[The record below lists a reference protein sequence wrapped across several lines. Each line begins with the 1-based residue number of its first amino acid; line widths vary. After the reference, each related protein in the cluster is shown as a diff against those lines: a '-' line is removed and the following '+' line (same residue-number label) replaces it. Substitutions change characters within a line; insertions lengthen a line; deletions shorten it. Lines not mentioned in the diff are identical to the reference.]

1 MDLIASAER
10 IFFRYLS
17 QAGNAVNSTENHEIY
32 LPPSLR
38 IHSFL
43 LSSSQE
49 PKTQNEL
56 NLIIT
61 TGYVLGGLIGV
72 CTFGLQKLL
81 GL

>member
-1 MDLIASAER
+1 MIWEWVHDQLPELIKKLDVQAMVER
-10 IFFRYLS
+10 KVMAFSVDR
-17 QAGNAVNSTENHEIY
+17 VEEI
-32 LPPSLR
+32 LR
-38 IHSFL
+38 NVI
-43 LSSSQE
+43 
-49 PKTQNEL
+49 QNEL

>member
-1 MDLIASAER
+1 VIWEWVHDQLPELIKKLDVQAMVER
-10 IFFRYLS
+10 KVMAFSVDR
-17 QAGNAVNSTENHEIY
+17 VEEI
-32 LPPSLR
+32 LR
-38 IHSFL
+38 SVI
-43 LSSSQE
+43 
-49 PKTQNEL
+49 QNEL

>member
-1 MDLIASAER
+1 VIWEWVHDQLPELIKKLDVQAMVER
-10 IFFRYLS
+10 KVMAFSVDR
-17 QAGNAVNSTENHEIY
+17 VEEI
-32 LPPSLR
+32 LR
-38 IHSFL
+38 NVI
-43 LSSSQE
+43 
-49 PKTQNEL
+49 QNEL

>member
-1 MDLIASAER
+1 MRFGLFSNGNRNNKVAKLTYDEDLQEI
-10 IFFRYLS
+10 L
-17 QAGNAVNSTENHEIY
+17 GNVI
-32 LPPSLR
+32 
-38 IHSFL
+38 
-43 LSSSQE
+43 
-49 PKTQNEL
+49 QNEL